1 MSQGFYKPDWPLT
14 IKAIGKLLWICKNLG
29 TIIPMKPFW
38 KKMLDNKIQKTSK
51 WSKTKIMVRKEK
63 VICNDYI
70 WQCKCSTVFKKLSN
84 FRKYQY
90 VNINWLFECQVFNL
104 KKKLNEKEEST

>member
-63 VICNDYI
+63 VIVMIISDN
-70 WQCKCSTVFKKLSN
+70 VN
-84 FRKYQY
+84 VVQY
-90 VNINWLFECQVFNL
+90 SKNWVTLESINM
-104 KKKLNEKEEST
+104 